1 MGIVLRKAPVKDL
14 KGTVSQDFR
23 FGFFHQSSSPKPL
36 KITLESFRTFSKN
49 CGDVTRDV
57 ASQGAP
63 PVSTTPVAN
72 LPPVSTTMAV
82 NLAPTPV
89 ANNGYKIYHPKVS
102 KQNIE
107 NFLTEDF
114 FHLPP

>member
-1 MGIVLRKAPVKDL
+1 MGIVLRKALVKDL
-14 KGTVSQDFR
+14 KGTVSQDIR

-36 KITLESFRTFSKN
+36 KITLGLFQTFSKIF
-49 CGDVTRDV
+49 GDVTTDG
-57 ASQGAP
+57 ASQGAS

-72 LPPVSTTMAV
+72 LAPVPTTMAV

-102 KQNIE
+102 KKIMKT
-107 NFLTEDF
+107 F
-114 FHLPP
+114 